1 MPNFVGQPLP
11 RLEDERLIT
20 GRARY
25 TADLDLAGQAHAVV
39 LRSPH
44 AHAEIAGIE
53 LAAAQRAQGV
63 LGVYRAADLQA
74 AGIGPIPSFTR
85 TPPFRLENA
94 DGSELPEASQYPLA
108 IDRVRYVGE
117 PVALIVAETLAAARD
132 AAELVEVD
140 YRVLPAVIEAAAAL
154 AESAPRIWPELSSNR
169 SLHWQAGDRAAVAA
183 HLEGAAHVV
192 ELEVDYPRQIVAFME
207 PRAALASWDPAADR
221 YTLQAG
227 CQSGHAIRGVLALI
241 LGVGEP
247 ALRVIVPEVGGGFGA
262 RNMVYPEFVLALFAA
277 KALGRPVK
285 WVAERSESFTTDAQA
300 RSQRLSGTLGLDA
313 EGRFIAIRVAATW
326 RHGGYLASRSAFV
339 LVHWMAPMICG
350 PYRIPIHH
358 FTLDGVFT
366 NTTPISAYRG
376 IARAELTYLLER
388 LVDAAARQTG
398 IDRIELRRRNLI
410 APAEMPWRSPT
421 GAVYPPAQFER
432 NLDFG
437 LEAIDWDGFP
447 KRRAEAAARG
457 RRRGIG
463 VSVYIE
469 NAGGAPAEFA
479 KVGVGGDGRVQLHV
493 GTQDFGMG
501 HATVFAQVAAD
512 ALGVEP
518 AAVEVVDG
526 DTDLIE
532 IGFGAHG
539 SRCARIGG
547 GAVLRG
553 AQAVVEQG
561 KGLAAEL
568 MEAAAADLE
577 FAAGQY
583 RIRGTDRRLGLFE
596 VARTAEAR
604 GEPLRAAETY
614 QTEGPSYPNGCQ
626 LAEVEVDPATGKVT
640 LVRHVMVADPG
651 RVLNPLIVEGQLHG
665 GIAQGVGQALLERVV
680 YDPASGQLLSGSFM
694 DFALP
699 RADDLPMLTTRFNAL
714 VADDN
719 PLGVKGAGEGPTTG
733 SPPAVVNAVLDAL
746 AADGVSALDMPL
758 TPERVWRALRR
769 GGAEPGARPGEA

>member
-1 MPNFVGQPLP
+1 MPSYVGQPLP
-11 RLEDERLIT
+11 RLEDERFIT
-20 GRARY
+20 GRAHY
-25 TADLDLAGQAHAVV
+25 TADLDLPDQAHAVV

-53 LAAAQRAQGV
+53 LAAARRAPGV
-63 LGVYRAADLQA
+63 LGVYAAADLQA
-74 AGIGPIPSFTR
+74 AGIGPIPSLTR
-85 TPPFRLENA
+85 TPPFAFTNA
-94 DGSELPEASQYPLA
+94 DGSELPDASQFPLA
-108 IDRVRYVGE
+108 TDRVRYVGE

-140 YRVLPAVIEAAAAL
+140 YQVLPAAVDLEAAL
-154 AESAPRIWPELSSNR
+154 AEGAPRLWPELSSNR
-169 SLHWQAGDRAAVAA
+169 SLHWQAGDPAAVAEC
-183 HLEGAAHVV
+183 LEAAARVV
-192 ELEVDYPRQIVAFME
+192 ELEVEFPRQIVAFME
-207 PRAALASWDPAADR
+207 PRAALASFDPAEAR
-221 YTLQAG
+221 YTLRAG
-227 CQSGHAIRGVLALI
+227 CQSGHAIRGVLAGI
-241 LGVGEP
+241 MGVDAP
-247 ALRVIVPEVGGGFGA
+247 ALRVIVPDVGGGFGA
-262 RNMVYPEFVLALFAA
+262 RNMVYPEFVLTLFAA

-285 WVAERSESFTTDAQA
+285 WVAERSESFIADAQA
-300 RSQRLSGTLGLDA
+300 RSQRLRGTLGLDA
-313 EGRFIAIRVAATW
+313 DGRFVAIRVAATW

-339 LVHWMAPMICG
+339 LMHWMAPMICG
-350 PYRIPIHH
+350 PYRIPVHH

-388 LVDAAARQTG
+388 LVDAAARATG

-410 APAEMPWRSPT
+410 APEEMPWRSPT
-421 GAVYPPAQFER
+421 GAVYPRAEFAR
-432 NLDFG
+432 NLDIG
-437 LEAIDWDGFP
+437 LEAIDWGGFP

-457 RRRGIG
+457 LRRGIG

-469 NAGGAPAEFA
+469 NAGGAPSEFA
-479 KVGVGGDGRVQLHV
+479 KVRVGGDRRVQLHV

-518 AAVEVVDG
+518 QAIEVVDG

-532 IGFGAHG
+532 AGFGAHG

-547 GAVLRG
+547 GAVLQG
-553 AQAVVEQG
+553 AEAVVEQG
-561 KGLAAEL
+561 KALAAEL
-568 MEAAAADLE
+568 LEAAAADVA
-577 FAAGQY
+577 FADGQY
-583 RIRGTDRRLGLFE
+583 TIRGTDRRIGLFE
-596 VARTAEAR
+596 VARAAEAR
-604 GEPLRAAETY
+604 GAPLLAAETY
-614 QTEGPSYPNGCQ
+614 ETQGPSYPNGCQ

-640 LVRHVMVADPG
+640 LIRHVMVADPG
-651 RVLNPLIVEGQLHG
+651 RMLNPLIVEGQLHG
-665 GIAQGVGQALLERVV
+665 GIAQGLGQALLERVV
-680 YDPASGQLLSGSFM
+680 HDPASGQLLSGSFM

-719 PLGVKGAGEGPTTG
+719 PLGVKGTGEGPTTG

-746 AADGVSALDMPL
+746 AADGVTALDMPL

-769 GGAEPGARPGEA
+769 AR

>member
-1 MPNFVGQPLP
+1 MPSYVGQPLV
-11 RLEDERLIT
+11 RLEDERFLT

-25 TADLDLAGQAHAVV
+25 TADLDLPGQAHAVV

-53 LAAAQRAQGV
+53 LAAARAAPGV
-63 LGVYRAADLQA
+63 LGAYTAADLQA
-74 AGIGPIPSFTR
+74 AGIGPIPSLTR
-85 TPPFRLENA
+85 TPPYRLENA
-94 DGSELPEASQYPLA
+94 DGSELPDGSQYPLA
-108 IDRVRYVGE
+108 TDRVRYVGE
-117 PVALIVAETLAAARD
+117 PVALVVAETVAKALD
-132 AAELVEVD
+132 AAERVAVD
-140 YRVLPAVIEAAAAL
+140 YRVLPAVVEVEAAL
-154 AESAPRIWPELSSNR
+154 ADGAPRIWPELASNR
-169 SLHWQAGDRAAVAA
+169 SLHWQAGDRAAVEERLQAA
-183 HLEGAAHVV
+183 AMVV
-192 ELEVDYPRQIVAFME
+192 ELEVDYPREIVAFME
-207 PRAALASWDPAADR
+207 PRAALASYDPDEGR

-227 CQSGHAIRGVLALI
+227 CQSGHAIRAVLAGI
-241 LGVGEP
+241 MGVGEP

-262 RNMVYPEFVLALFAA
+262 RNMVYPEFVLTLFAA
-277 KALGRPVK
+277 KAVARPVK
-285 WVAERSESFTTDAQA
+285 WVAERSESFTSDAQA
-300 RSQRLSGTLGLDA
+300 RSQRLGATLGLDA
-313 EGRFIAIRVAATW
+313 EGRFVAIRVAATW

-350 PYRIPIHH
+350 PYRIPVHH

-388 LVDAAARQTG
+388 LVDAAARQSG

-410 APAEMPWRSPT
+410 APGEMPWRSPT
-421 GAVYPPAQFER
+421 GALYPRTEFER
-432 NLDFG
+432 NLDLG
-437 LEAIDWDGFP
+437 IEAIDFAGFQ

-469 NAGGAPAEFA
+469 NAGGAPSEFA
-479 KVGVGGDGRVQLHV
+479 KVRVGGDGRVEVHV

-547 GAVLRG
+547 SAVLQG
-553 AQAVVEQG
+553 VQAVVEQG
-561 KGLAAEL
+561 KSLAAEL
-568 MEAAAADLE
+568 MEAAAADVE
-577 FAAGQY
+577 FAAGY
-583 RIRGTDRRLGLFE
+583 YGIRGTDRRLGLFE
-596 VARTAEAR
+596 VASAAEAR
-604 GEPLRAAETY
+604 GEPLAAAETY
-614 QTEGPSYPNGCQ
+614 QSQGPSYPNGCQ

-640 LVRHVMVADPG
+640 LIRHVMVADPG

-746 AADGVSALDMPL
+746 AADGVTDARHAAD
-758 TPERVWRALRR
+758 
-769 GGAEPGARPGEA
+769 PGARLAGAEATAGTAGFW

>member
-1 MPNFVGQPLP
+1 MPMP
-11 RLEDERLIT
+11 
-20 GRARY
+20 
-25 TADLDLAGQAHAVV
+25 
-39 LRSPH
+39 RSP
-44 AHAEIAGIE
+44 ASSS
-53 LAAAQRAQGV
+53 AAARRAQGV

-140 YRVLPAVIEAAAAL
+140 YRVLPAVIETEAAL
-154 AESAPRIWPELSSNR
+154 AAGAPRIWPELASNR

-207 PRAALASWDPAADR
+207 PRAALASYDPAAGR

-241 LGVGEP
+241 LGVDEP

-262 RNMVYPEFVLALFAA
+262 RNMVYPEFVLTLFAA
-277 KALGRPVK
+277 RALGRPVK
-285 WVAERSESFTTDAQA
+285 WVGERSESFTTDAQA
-300 RSQRLSGTLGLDA
+300 RSQRLSGSLGLDA
-313 EGRFIAIRVAATW
+313 EGRFVAIRVAAIW

-350 PYRIPIHH
+350 PYRIPVHH

-410 APAEMPWRSPT
+410 APEEMPWRSPT
-421 GAVYPPAQFER
+421 GAVYARTDFQR
-432 NLDFG
+432 NLDIG

-463 VSVYIE
+463 VSVYLE
-469 NAGGAPAEFA
+469 NAGGAPTEAAKTAEFA
-479 KVGVGGDGRVQLHV
+479 QIQVDGAGEVVIHV

-512 ALGVEP
+512 ALGLEP
-518 AAVEVVDG
+518 AAVKVIDG
-526 DTDLIE
+526 DTDLIAT
-532 IGFGAHG
+532 GFGAYG

-547 GAVLRG
+547 GAVVQSARAL
-553 AQAVVEQG
+553 VEQG

-577 FAAGQY
+577 FAAGHY
-583 RIRGTDRRLGLFE
+583 RIRGTDRRLGLVE
-596 VARTAEAR
+596 VASAAEAR
-604 GEPLRAAETY
+604 GAPLLAAETY
-614 QTEGPSYPNGCQ
+614 QTQGPSYPSGCQ
-626 LAEVEVDPATGKVT
+626 LAEVEVDPATGQVT
-640 LVRHVMVADPG
+640 LIRHVMVADPG
-651 RVLNPLIVEGQLHG
+651 RMLNPLIVEGQLHG

-699 RADDLPMLTTRFNAL
+699 RADDLPAFTTAFNVVPA
-714 VADDN
+714 ADN
-719 PLGVKGAGEGPTTG
+719 PLGVKGIGEGPTTG

-746 AADGVSALDMPL
+746 AADGVTALDMPL

-769 GGAEPGARPGEA
+769 PG